1 MNTSIFFEAA
11 KQKLRFDSVR
21 GELTVEQLFDLP
33 LQSKNQFDLD
43 TIAKT
48 VNGVLKSITE
58 ESFVDVGTNPAKQ
71 KFELMLEIVKTVIA
85 IKKQENQDARDK
97 ANKSAEREK
106 LISIL
111 SRKQDQELE
120 ALSADEIADRI
131 RALA

>member
-11 KQKLRFDSVR
+11 KQKLRFESVR